1 MTGRCEAARGPL
13 LLQTLSSPTLK
24 EWGTRIVD
32 TDGQGEPR
40 PGPAPR
46 TLRAVSPLSSSKA
59 VAHKRPGPIPER
71 GRGPIFSVLPKWW
84 T

>member
-1 MTGRCEAARGPL
+1 MTGRCEAAHGPL

-32 TDGQGEPR
+32 TDSKGEPR

-46 TLRAVSPLSSSKA
+46 TLRAVMIIIEKA
-59 VAHKRPGPIPER
+59 VANRESAYVSDCDIGSKQ
-71 GRGPIFSVLPKWW
+71 S
-84 T
+84 